1 VIIIETLIN
10 GRIEGIIKIIK
21 TEKDLKNIK
30 NKVIVIKEIP
40 LEILPKLHQV
50 KGIIVE
56 KGSKLSHISIFLREI
71 QIPMVKINGA
81 LKKYKDNEK
90 VII

>member
-1 VIIIETLIN
+1 MIFIEILIN
-10 GRIEGIIKIIK
+10 GKIEGIIKIINS
-21 TEKDLKNIK
+21 EKDLKNIK

-56 KGSKLSHISIFLREI
+56 KGSKLSHITIFLREI
-71 QIPMVKINGA
+71 GIPMIKINDA

-90 VII
+90 III

>member
-1 VIIIETLIN
+1 VIFIETLIN
-10 GRIEGIIKIIK
+10 GKIEGIIKIVK
-21 TEKDLKNIK
+21 TEKDFKNIK

-40 LEILPKLHQV
+40 LEILPKLYQV

-56 KGSKLSHISIFLREI
+56 KGSKLSHITIFLREI
-71 QIPMVKINGA
+71 GIPMIKINDA

-90 VII
+90 III